1 MYDFCSRFRDI
12 GKPWKKEKLLD
23 AAAASLMEK
32 GLRRFSVDELSRNLH
47 VSKKTVYEFF
57 DSKKS
62 LMESAVE
69 HMLCKLA
76 SDVESIAVNEPNAL
90 RGLVYSIMAGVRF
103 FCMMPQHTYSDM
115 RECAGCNEIVGKA
128 AQRVEELF
136 SRYMERAADDGY
148 IEKGLNYEMVGNVIK
163 AQFTAQYV
171 GDYDMNAILERIFN
185 ILITMFYGIAT
196 SKGKAELE
204 NILIKGL

>member
-1 MYDFCSRFRDI
+1 M
-12 GKPWKKEKLLD
+12 KKEKLLD

-32 GLRRFSVDELSRNLH
+32 GFRRFSVDELSRNLH

-185 ILITMFYGIAT
+185 ILITIFYGIAT

>member
-1 MYDFCSRFRDI
+1 MKR
-12 GKPWKKEKLLD
+12 EKLLD
-23 AAAASLMEK
+23 AAAASLKEK
-32 GLRRFSVDELSRNLH
+32 GIRRFSVDELSRTLH
-47 VSKKTVYEFF
+47 VSKKTIYDFF

-62 LMESAVE
+62 LVESAVE

-103 FCMMPQHTYSDM
+103 FCTMPPHTYSDIK
-115 RECAGCNEIVGKA
+115 ECAGCNETVGRT

-136 SRYMERAADDGY
+136 SRNMERAADQGY
-148 IEKGLNYEMVGNVIK
+148 IEMGLNYETVSNVIK

-171 GDYDMNAILERIFN
+171 GDYDMNTILERIFN
-185 ILITMFYGIAT
+185 ILITIFYGIAT
-196 SKGKAELE
+196 QKGKEELE

>member
-1 MYDFCSRFRDI
+1 M
-12 GKPWKKEKLLD
+12 KKEKLLD

-136 SRYMERAADDGY
+136 SRNMERAADDGY

-185 ILITMFYGIAT
+185 ILITIFYGIAT

>member
-1 MYDFCSRFRDI
+1 M
-12 GKPWKKEKLLD
+12 KKEKLLD

-115 RECAGCNEIVGKA
+115 RECTGCNEIVGKA
-128 AQRVEELF
+128 AQRVEVLF

-171 GDYDMNAILERIFN
+171 GDYDMNTILERIFN
-185 ILITMFYGIAT
+185 ILITIFYGIAT

>member
-1 MYDFCSRFRDI
+1 M
-12 GKPWKKEKLLD
+12 KKEKLLD

>member
-1 MYDFCSRFRDI
+1 M
-12 GKPWKKEKLLD
+12 KKEKLLD

-185 ILITMFYGIAT
+185 ILITIRC
-196 SKGKAELE
+196 
-204 NILIKGL
+204 

>member
-1 MYDFCSRFRDI
+1 M
-12 GKPWKKEKLLD
+12 KKEKLLD

-136 SRYMERAADDGY
+136 SRNMERAADDGY

-185 ILITMFYGIAT
+185 ILITIFYGIAT
-196 SKGKAELE
+196 SKGEAELE

>member
-1 MYDFCSRFRDI
+1 M
-12 GKPWKKEKLLD
+12 KKEKLLD

-171 GDYDMNAILERIFN
+171 GDYDMNTILERIFN
-185 ILITMFYGIAT
+185 IRITIFYGIAT

>member
-1 MYDFCSRFRDI
+1 M
-12 GKPWKKEKLLD
+12 KKEKLLD

-185 ILITMFYGIAT
+185 ILITIFYGIAT

>member
-1 MYDFCSRFRDI
+1 M
-12 GKPWKKEKLLD
+12 KKEKLLD

-32 GLRRFSVDELSRNLH
+32 GLRRFSVNELSRNLH

-185 ILITMFYGIAT
+185 ILITIFYGIAT

>member
-1 MYDFCSRFRDI
+1 M
-12 GKPWKKEKLLD
+12 KKEKLLD

-32 GLRRFSVDELSRNLH
+32 GFRRFSVDELSRNLH

>member
-1 MYDFCSRFRDI
+1 M
-12 GKPWKKEKLLD
+12 
-23 AAAASLMEK
+23 
-32 GLRRFSVDELSRNLH
+32 
-47 VSKKTVYEFF
+47 
-57 DSKKS
+57 
-62 LMESAVE
+62 
-69 HMLCKLA
+69 
-76 SDVESIAVNEPNAL
+76 ESIAVNEPNAL

-128 AQRVEELF
+128 AQRVEALF

-171 GDYDMNAILERIFN
+171 GDYDMNTILERIFN
-185 ILITMFYGIAT
+185 ILITIFYGIAT

>member
-1 MYDFCSRFRDI
+1 M
-12 GKPWKKEKLLD
+12 KKEKLLD

-103 FCMMPQHTYSDM
+103 FCMMPQHTYSDR

-171 GDYDMNAILERIFN
+171 GDYDMNTILERIFN
-185 ILITMFYGIAT
+185 ILITIFYGIAT

>member
-1 MYDFCSRFRDI
+1 M
-12 GKPWKKEKLLD
+12 KKEKLLD

-76 SDVESIAVNEPNAL
+76 SDVESIAVNELNAL
-90 RGLVYSIMAGVRF
+90 RGLVYFIMAGVRF

-136 SRYMERAADDGY
+136 SRNMERAADDGY

-185 ILITMFYGIAT
+185 ILITIFYGIAT

>member
-1 MYDFCSRFRDI
+1 M
-12 GKPWKKEKLLD
+12 KKEKLLD

-185 ILITMFYGIAT
+185 ILITIFYGIAT

-204 NILIKGL
+204 NILIMGL

>member
-1 MYDFCSRFRDI
+1 M
-12 GKPWKKEKLLD
+12 KKEKLLD

-136 SRYMERAADDGY
+136 SRNMERAADDGY

-171 GDYDMNAILERIFN
+171 GDYDMNTILERIFN
-185 ILITMFYGIAT
+185 ILITIFYGIAT

>member
-1 MYDFCSRFRDI
+1 M
-12 GKPWKKEKLLD
+12 KKEKLLD

-171 GDYDMNAILERIFN
+171 GDYDMNTILERIFN
-185 ILITMFYGIAT
+185 ILITIFYGIAT

>member
-1 MYDFCSRFRDI
+1 M
-12 GKPWKKEKLLD
+12 KKEKLLD

-136 SRYMERAADDGY
+136 SRYMERAEDDGY

-171 GDYDMNAILERIFN
+171 GDYDMNTILERIFN
-185 ILITMFYGIAT
+185 ILITIFYGIAT

>member
-1 MYDFCSRFRDI
+1 M
-12 GKPWKKEKLLD
+12 KKEKLLD

-90 RGLVYSIMAGVRF
+90 RGLVYSTMAGVRF

-136 SRYMERAADDGY
+136 SRNMERAADDGY

-163 AQFTAQYV
+163 AQFTAQYI

-185 ILITMFYGIAT
+185 ILITIFYGIAT

>member
-1 MYDFCSRFRDI
+1 M
-12 GKPWKKEKLLD
+12 KKEKLLD

-76 SDVESIAVNEPNAL
+76 SDVESIAVNELNAL

-136 SRYMERAADDGY
+136 SRNMERAADDGY

-185 ILITMFYGIAT
+185 ILITIFYGIAT